1 LFSSGW
7 KDTIQ
12 LLLFPFVLAIIM
24 VCAVLSSL
32 SLLSLSLDTA
42 PGGGTHSIHAY
53 VRYSPGVVVVVE
65 DVDSV
70 VVFCCC
76 CLIVILMS

>member
-1 LFSSGW
+1 MEGHNP
-7 KDTIQ
+7 TPI
-12 LLLFPFVLAIIM
+12 FPFVPCHHHG
-24 VCAVLSSL
+24 VCCPAVF
-32 SLLSLSLDTA
+32 LLFHSLSLDTA
-42 PGGGTHSIHAY
+42 PGCGTHSIHAY

-65 DVDSV
+65 DVNSVVVV